1 MTHAF
6 QTFHSLS
13 VGVSDSQ
20 FVSVVV
26 IDVNA
31 LGDDGGGAGNLGVE
45 GFLIVPSK

>member
-1 MTHAF
+1 MIQAF

-13 VGVSDSQ
+13 IGVSDSQ

-31 LGDDGGGAGNLGVE
+31 LGNDGGGVGNLEVK
-45 GFLIVPSK
+45 GFLIVSSR